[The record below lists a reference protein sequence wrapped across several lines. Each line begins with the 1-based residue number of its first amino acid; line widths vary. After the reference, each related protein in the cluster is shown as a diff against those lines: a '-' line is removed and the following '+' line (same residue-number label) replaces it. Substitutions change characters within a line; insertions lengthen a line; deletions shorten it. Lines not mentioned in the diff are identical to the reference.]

1 MKLVIVESPAKTKK
15 IQGFLGDDY
24 QVRASYGHIRDLT
37 DGLEAI
43 DVEKNFKP
51 SYRITKSKVV
61 TSLRL
66 LAKNAEEVII
76 ASDLDREGEAIGFHL
91 AKVLKLPIKTT
102 KRIVFNQ
109 ITKKAIL
116 KAMSEPRKLDEKM
129 FNAQQARRVL
139 DRLIGFTISP
149 VLWKFVASKLSAGRC
164 QSPAL
169 GLLYDKEN
177 DIAKFKLISSFS
189 IQANFDIG
197 NSTVEGKFDQTY
209 ETEDESTTFL
219 KRCQVAYFETGDSK
233 VTTHSSK
240 SPPPFT
246 TSSFQQAAS
255 TRGISPKSAMSI
267 AQKLYEAGLITY
279 MRTDSLNLSESCLAD
294 CKTMV
299 ESSYPDYHSERTFG
313 KKSGSQDAHEAMHP
327 VYMDRVSIEGE
338 WDDISNVVYEM
349 IYKRTLATQMKA
361 KQTSKCILQIDMYD
375 PTGEEDEYEQADEKA
390 TTEVS
395 IVTFDGWTVLYGNK
409 ENDDALWDKLTSTG
423 SSVVCECTGVTAIER
438 FKKPPGRFTQAQLIK
453 KLETNGIGRPSTFS
467 AIMTTIV
474 DRNYASIQNC
484 EGTKKECCQLN
495 WDPKNGDTISKTTT
509 ELKVGS
515 EKKKLVLTDMGKSI
529 VEFLRKH
536 FSFVM
541 NYKYTSN
548 MEDELDLISKGQ
560 NEWQKCVKKTF
571 NDMQSCIKTLADV
584 PVANTKHSKK
594 RNLLGLHPNTGKNV
608 YVFIGKKGKVIQCGE
623 EGDATFSIWKTRKAL
638 EKITL
643 KDVLDQ
649 IPRDFGTVDGKSLVA
664 IAGKH
669 GLFVK
674 HGDRNVSAPQGA
686 TLSMLTKEICVEIL
700 SKPVE
705 EKKKSRQICKGL
717 SVHEGPYGFYI
728 RKGKTI
734 RSLPN
739 TLGFQTVTKEQCLA
753 ILKQPKKK
761 RTKAKK

>member
-43 DVEKNFKP
+43 DVANNFKP
-51 SYRITKSKVV
+51 SYRITKNKIV

-66 LAKNAEEVII
+66 LAKNADEVII

-91 AKVLKLPIKTT
+91 AKVLRLPIKTT

-109 ITKKAIL
+109 ITKKAII
-116 KAMSEPRKLDEKM
+116 KAMREPRKLDEKM

-169 GLLYDKEN
+169 GLLFDKEE
-177 DIAKFKLISSFS
+177 DISKFKLTSSFG
-189 IQANFDIG
+189 IKATFDIG
-197 NSTVEGKFDQTY
+197 NSTVDANFNHTY
-209 ETEDESTTFL
+209 ETDERSIQFL
-219 KRCQVAYFETGDSK
+219 KRCQIAHFETGDSK
-233 VTTHSSK
+233 VTNHSSK

-255 TRGISPKSAMSI
+255 SRGISPKTAMNV

-279 MRTDSLNLSESCLAD
+279 MRTDSLNLSESCLED
-294 CKTMV
+294 CKKV
-299 ESSYPDYHSERTFG
+299 IQSKYPNYHSKRTFG
-313 KKSGSQDAHEAMHP
+313 KKTGSQDAHEAIHP
-327 VYMDRVSIEGE
+327 VYMDKDSINSE
-338 WDDISNVVYEM
+338 WDNLSQVVYDM

-361 KQTSKCILQIDMYD
+361 KKTSKCILKIVMYD
-375 PTGEEDEYEQADEKA
+375 PTSQEDEYEEADEDA

-395 IVTFDGWTVLYGNK
+395 IITFDGWTILYGNK
-409 ENDDALWDKLTSTG
+409 ENDLDLWNRLTSTK
-423 SSVVCECTGVTAIER
+423 SSVVCSCRSVKAVER
-438 FKKPPGRFTQAQLIK
+438 FNKPPSRFTQAQLIK

-467 AIMTTIV
+467 SIMSIIV
-474 DRNYASIQNC
+474 DRNYASIQDC
-484 EGTKKECCQLN
+484 EGTLKKCCQLE
-495 WDPKNGDTISKTTT
+495 WISKNGNTISKTTT
-509 ELKVGS
+509 ESKVGS
-515 EKKKLVLTDMGKSI
+515 EKKKLVLTDMGRSI
-529 VEFLRKH
+529 VKFLREN
-536 FSFVM
+536 FSFM
-541 NYKYTSN
+541 MDYKYTSN
-548 MEDELDLISKGQ
+548 MESDLDLISKGKQ
-560 NEWQKCVKKTF
+560 EWQKCVKKTF
-571 NDMQSCIKTLADV
+571 MDMQSCIKSLENV
-584 PVANTKHSKK
+584 PITNTKHSKK
-594 RNLLGLHPNTGKNV
+594 KLPLGIHPSSGKNV
-608 YVFIGKKGKVIQCGE
+608 YVFIGKKGKVIQCGDD
-623 EGDATFSIWKTRKAL
+623 GDATFSIWNTRKSI
-638 EKITL
+638 EKIKM
-643 KDVLDQ
+643 KDVLDH
-649 IPRDFGTVDGKSLVA
+649 IPRNFGTVDGKPLVA
-664 IAGKH
+664 ISGKH
-669 GLFVK
+669 GLFLK
-674 HGDRNVSAPQGA
+674 HGDRNVSVPKGS
-686 TLSMLTKEICVEIL
+686 TLSMLTKEICLEIL

-739 TLGFQTVTKEQCLA
+739 TLGFLTVTKDQCLA

-761 RTKAKK
+761 RKKGKK